1 METIKVGKI
10 VNTRGLRGEVK
21 IVPNTHFIHERF
33 GEGALLYL
41 GEERCE
47 VRVLR
52 SRMEKGLVFAVFEG
66 REDINRV
73 ESFKGADVYA
83 DKSDPLLLAEDEVL
97 YSDLMDCDVY
107 TSAGSSMCWRPVPM
121 RCCECSGR
129 QTACSSRSYTP
140 SSLRWMS
147 MKSVSSSKKW
157 KVCYEDHRHYDLSG
171 VL

>member
-52 SRMEKGLVFAVFEG
+52 SRMEKGLVFAVFERFIFG
-66 REDINRV
+66 KLVKKHTARV
-73 ESFKGADVYA
+73 SA
-83 DKSDPLLLAEDEVL
+83 
-97 YSDLMDCDVY
+97 YS
-107 TSAGSSMCWRPVPM
+107 
-121 RCCECSGR
+121 E
-129 QTACSSRSYTP
+129 
-140 SSLRWMS
+140 
-147 MKSVSSSKKW
+147 
-157 KVCYEDHRHYDLSG
+157 ERHFFSENF
-171 VL
+171 

>member
-1 METIKVGKI
+1 M
-10 VNTRGLRGEVK
+10 
-21 IVPNTHFIHERF
+21 
-33 GEGALLYL
+33 
-41 GEERCE
+41 
-47 VRVLR
+47 
-52 SRMEKGLVFAVFEG
+52 
-66 REDINRV
+66 
-73 ESFKGADVYA
+73 YA

-107 TSAGSSMCWRPVPM
+107 TSEAVYV
-121 RCCECSGR
+121 GR
-129 QTACSSRSYTP
+129 VVDVLETGAQCGAASAARRRQRAHPLRDTP

>member
-73 ESFKGADVYA
+73 EPFKGADVYA

-107 TSAGSSMCWRPVPM
+107 TSEAVYV
-121 RCCECSGR
+121 GR
-129 QTACSSRSYTP
+129 VVDVLETGAHAVLRVQRETDSVLIPFVHAIVA
-140 SSLRWMS
+140 SLDVDEKRIVIEEM
-147 MKSVSSSKKW
+147 
-157 KVCYEDHRHYDLSG
+157 EGL
-171 VL
+171 L